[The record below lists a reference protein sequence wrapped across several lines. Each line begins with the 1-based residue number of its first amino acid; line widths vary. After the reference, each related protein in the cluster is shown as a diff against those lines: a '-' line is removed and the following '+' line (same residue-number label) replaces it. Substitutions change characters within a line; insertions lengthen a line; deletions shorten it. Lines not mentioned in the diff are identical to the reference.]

1 MPIKFGVPSFIMTSV
16 IFLHHD
22 LCHFSPEMLL
32 YLSRN
37 GTVKYSLLYECVDY
51 LYFINSS
58 QGKVHLI
65 RDKLVHFPLE
75 KRRNGGKIN
84 IFGGKV
90 HLIRGKTVHFP
101 GLLTPPDWHAPGID
115 SLGID

>member
-1 MPIKFGVPSFIMTSV
+1 MPIKFGF
-16 IFLHHD
+16 HHD

-101 GLLTPPDWHAPGID
+101 GLLTPPDWHAPRD
-115 SLGID
+115 

>member
-1 MPIKFGVPSFIMTSV
+1 M
-16 IFLHHD
+16 
-22 LCHFSPEMLL
+22 
-32 YLSRN
+32 
-37 GTVKYSLLYECVDY
+37 KYSLLYECVDY

-101 GLLTPPDWHAPGID
+101 DYLLPQIGMPPGID